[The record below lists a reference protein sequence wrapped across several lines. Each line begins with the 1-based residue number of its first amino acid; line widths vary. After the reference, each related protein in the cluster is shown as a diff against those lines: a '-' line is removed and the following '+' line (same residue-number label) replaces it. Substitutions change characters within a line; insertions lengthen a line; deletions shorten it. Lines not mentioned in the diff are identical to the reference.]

1 MLLELVNILANVVI
15 WAGAVWAV
23 LTRQV
28 PTRCGGAIVLLLIA
42 VAAIAN
48 IVAAGRS
55 CTSGAATLMNGAIA
69 LGICWA
75 FWRLQLKGRCQR

>member
-1 MLLELVNILANVVI
+1 MI

-28 PTRCGGAIVLLLIA
+28 PTRCGGSIILLLFA
-42 VAAIAN
+42 MAAIAN
-48 IVAAGRS
+48 LVSADRS
-55 CTSGAATLMNGAIA
+55 CTSSSAVLMNVAVA

-75 FWRLQLKGRCQR
+75 FWRLQLKGRCPR